1 MIYISAMKATTTSV
15 LAVMALALAACSS
28 GDDDSASNTT
38 TTVVERRYP
47 GDEWTTVDPA
57 DAGFDPAGLDRL
69 AARAEAAGSDCLVVT
84 RDGEVVDER
93 YWQGVTADAPREAF
107 SVTKS
112 ITSTLVGIAQDEGDL
127 DVTGAAADHIPAW
140 QGTDAAA
147 VTIENLLSNDS
158 GRHWDFGT
166 DYRGMAINAADK
178 TAFAIG
184 LAQDDAPGEVWA
196 YNNSAIQTLSAV
208 LESATGESPVDFART
223 RLFEP
228 LGMRHSELS
237 TDAAGNALTYAGMK
251 TTCLDL
257 ARFGYL
263 MLRDGVWDG
272 EPVVSS
278 DYVEQAT
285 GTSSTPLN
293 AAYGWLW
300 WLNHQGPIGSPRL
313 ATTGAA
319 DAPIADGQLAPGA
332 PDDVF
337 WALGFNNQIVTV
349 IPSEGVVAVRMGA
362 RPPEGTPF
370 TQVELT
376 MGVLDARAA
385 P

>member
-1 MIYISAMKATTTSV
+1 MF
-15 LAVMALALAACSS
+15 AVTALALAACSS
-28 GDDDSASNTT
+28 SDDGSAGTATTT
-38 TTVVERRYP
+38 TTVLDNTYP
-47 GDEWTTVDPA
+47 GDEWVTVDPG
-57 DAGFDPAGLDRL
+57 DAGFDAAGLDRL
-69 AARAEAAGSDCLVVT
+69 AAQAEAAGSSCLVVT

-93 YWQGVTADAPREAF
+93 YWQGMTADTPREAW

-112 ITSTLVGIAQDEGDL
+112 ITSTLVGIAQDQGAL
-127 DVTGAAADHIPAW
+127 DITDSAAGHIPEW

-147 VTIENLLSNDS
+147 VTIEDLLSGDS

-166 DYRGMAINAADK
+166 DYGEMAVKAADK
-178 TAFAIG
+178 TAFAID
-184 LAQDDAPGEVWA
+184 LAQDQPPGEVWA
-196 YNNSAIQTLSAV
+196 YNNSAVQALSAV

-223 RLFEP
+223 QLFEP
-228 LGMRHSELS
+228 LGMRRSELT

-257 ARFGYL
+257 ARFGY
-263 MLRDGVWDG
+263 MALRDGAWDG
-272 EPVVSS
+272 GQVVSS

-300 WLNHQGPIGSPRL
+300 WLNHQGPIGSPQL
-313 ATTGAA
+313 ATTGIA
-319 DAPIADGQLAPGA
+319 DATIADGQLAPGA

-337 WALGFNNQIVTV
+337 WALGFNNQIITV
-349 IPSEGVVAVRMGA
+349 IPSEGIVAVRMGG
-362 RPPEGTPF
+362 RPPEQTPF
-370 TQVELT
+370 TESELT
-376 MGVLDARAA
+376 MGVLDAQAA

>member
-1 MIYISAMKATTTSV
+1 M
-15 LAVMALALAACSS
+15 LAVTALALAACSS
-28 GDDDSASNTT
+28 SDDGSEGTTTT
-38 TTVVERRYP
+38 TTVVDHTYP
-47 GDEWTTVDPA
+47 GDEWATVAPG
-57 DAGFDPAGLDRL
+57 DAGFDAAGLDRL
-69 AARAEAAGSDCLVVT
+69 AAQAEAAGSSCLVVT

-93 YWQGVTADAPREAF
+93 YWQGTTADTPRQAW

-112 ITSTLVGIAQDEGDL
+112 ITSTLVGIAQDQGDL
-127 DVTGAAADHIPAW
+127 DVTDSAADHIPEW

-147 VTIENLLSNDS
+147 VTIENLLSGDS

-166 DYRGMAINAADK
+166 DYGEMAIEATDK

-208 LESATGESPVDFART
+208 LESATGQSPVDFART
-223 RLFEP
+223 QLFEP
-228 LGMRHSELS
+228 LGMRHSELT
-237 TDAAGNALTYAGMK
+237 TDAAGNALTYAGLQ

-263 MLRDGVWDG
+263 MLRDGAWDG
-272 EPVVSS
+272 EQVVSS

-300 WLNHQGPIGSPRL
+300 WLNHQGPIGSPQL
-313 ATTGAA
+313 ATTGIA
-319 DAPIADGQLAPGA
+319 DATIADGQLAPGA
-332 PDDVF
+332 PGDVF
-337 WALGFNNQIVTV
+337 WALGFNNQMITV

-362 RPPEGTPF
+362 RPPEQTPF
-370 TQVELT
+370 TESELT
-376 MGVLDARAA
+376 MGVLDAQAA